1 MNEPKVKL
9 SYRLKGTT
17 GWMEHE
23 LTADEYYEPEE
34 GGRTWDSVP
43 LHLHA
48 NEYLEVKPSQLEQTV
63 LRIHDGA
70 GALRCTVREIFWN
83 EGRNR
88 LIQRIDDDGMLL
100 ILEIRTGT
108 CPEMLHSIRY
118 DCTPPQESIIE
129 HFIQA
134 EGADDSETV
143 VSMTIRDIQPLSSV
157 ALFLAGPVP

>member
-70 GALRCTVREIFWN
+70 GGLRCTVREIFWN

-108 CPEMLHSIRY
+108 CPEMFRTSRPGPNKGCHASSGGRRSRVHWRSTRIPK
-118 DCTPPQESIIE
+118 C
-129 HFIQA
+129 FG
-134 EGADDSETV
+134 GA
-143 VSMTIRDIQPLSSV
+143 
-157 ALFLAGPVP
+157 